1 MALGMSRRGSCFKR
15 ASMQDEVA
23 EQSMRGEMSRED
35 TITSGFCSKFNI
47 SLTEKGVDVLGLGNI
62 AKKRRTRQEGK
73 KL

>member
-1 MALGMSRRGSCFKR
+1 MDMSRRGSCFKR
-15 ASMQDEVA
+15 ASMQDEVP

-62 AKKRRTRQEGK
+62 AKKDARERRGEK
-73 KL
+73 